1 MESSLEHMSSQYDS
15 LLKAIE
21 AQKEDI
27 KTLQTT
33 TVNLGTKSES
43 LADEVAQ
50 MKLTIESLEEY
61 SRRSNIEIHG
71 IPQSNN
77 ENLRDVLNNC
87 ADKFGLTKPMDGQ
100 LEAIHRIRARAGATP
115 PILVR
120 FSNRSIRDT
129 WLAKRLQLKSDKIF
143 INENLTSYVKK
154 LLWMAKNA
162 AREKAY
168 KFVWVKN
175 GKVFAR
181 KQEGA
186 GVIRIENEASIAK
199 MT

>member
-33 TVNLGTKSES
+33 TVNLGTKSDS

-87 ADKFGLTKPMDGQ
+87 ADKFGLTRPMDGQ
-100 LEAIHRIRARAGATP
+100 LEAIHRIRVRAGVTP

-129 WLAKRLQLKSDKIF
+129 WLAKRLQL
-143 INENLTSYVKK
+143 N
-154 LLWMAKNA
+154 
-162 AREKAY
+162 
-168 KFVWVKN
+168 
-175 GKVFAR
+175 KV
-181 KQEGA
+181 G
-186 GVIRIENEASIAK
+186 
-199 MT
+199 